1 VFSFQHPVNKPL
13 TLNMALARISRLMKI
28 RYFVLLLT
36 AVCALNALAVPE
48 MEKLKSIYQGELTR
62 LKAEAQGERLR
73 LPQEHIAAMRELEL
87 MYQNDGEL
95 KPLLAVRGER
105 ERFISDPSV
114 SAITP
119 VSSPERLRSLQLA
132 YIKRYS
138 GLARERE
145 TKLKELKDR
154 YLQALEKLQKDLT
167 RQGSIE
173 SALAVMNERESH
185 ESGADEDASES
196 AATVPL
202 ATAAVTPRSTTLD
215 INALNTLLHGEV
227 VRWNSHTRQITI
239 SYDFSDAQQM
249 EDWKGGRMDA
259 VRGMLVCDRTV
270 AWMRPQMLKVVEV
283 EYDALLDGDED
294 SAGMVVGNSLQ
305 AHLIAR
311 TGIVEAKLFQT
322 SEEHPLN
329 RFTESRGPSVSVHHS
344 VLTIEDN
351 SIDWAVDQG
360 RSRKALLQVP
370 IPYPTYVGF
379 GHMGSVSAYDN
390 ITVTGVLSNE
400 YEAYL
405 RQQL

>member
-1 VFSFQHPVNKPL
+1 
-13 TLNMALARISRLMKI
+13 MKT
-28 RYFVLLLT
+28 RFFALLLT
-36 AVCALNALAVPE
+36 TICALNALAVPE
-48 MEKLKSIYQGELTR
+48 MEKLKNIYQSELSR
-62 LKAEAQGERLR
+62 LKTEAQGERLR

-114 SAITP
+114 SAIVP
-119 VSSPERLRSLQLA
+119 VSSPKRLRSLQQT
-132 YIKRYS
+132 YIERYS
-138 GLARERE
+138 GLSRERK

-167 RQGSIE
+167 RQGDIE
-173 SALAVMNERESH
+173 SALAVMNERDSYD
-185 ESGADEDASES
+185 SGADEGTSDS
-196 AATVPL
+196 AADVPL
-202 ATAAVTPRSTTLD
+202 PTSALTPRSTTLD
-215 INALNTLLHGEV
+215 VNALNMLLHGQV
-227 VRWNSHTRQITI
+227 VRWNSYSRQITI
-239 SYDFSDAQQM
+239 SYDFSDARQM

-270 AWMRPQMLKVVEV
+270 AWMRPQLLEV
-283 EYDALLDGDED
+283 EEAKYDALLDGDED
-294 SAGMVVGNSLQ
+294 RAGMVVGNSLQ

-322 SEEHPLN
+322 SEEHPLT
-329 RFTESRGPSVSVHHS
+329 RFTESREPSASVHHS
-344 VLTIEDN
+344 ELTIQN
-351 SIDWAVDQG
+351 RSIEWTVDQG
-360 RSRKALLQVP
+360 RSRKAILQVA

-390 ITVTGVLSNE
+390 ITITGILSKE